1 MFDLALQNSECRSP
15 LVSFVRRLLVKKN
28 VEKKCFGIKR
38 KVIEGG
44 VSKVLLMK
52 IAVFLL
58 KFYRKHFNWLIV
70 MFNLVCCFAVD
81 TQEGNNQSCKTAR
94 QGPSIPT
101 AETGS

>member
-1 MFDLALQNSECRSP
+1 MPEP
-15 LVSFVRRLLVKKN
+15 LCFFRETSTGQKTILEKRCFVII
-28 VEKKCFGIKR
+28 E
-38 KVIEGG
+38 VIEGG

-58 KFYRKHFNWLIV
+58 KFYRKHVKWLIV
-70 MFNLVCCFAVD
+70 MFELVCCFAVD
-81 TQEGNNQSCKTAR
+81 TQKGNNQSCETAR